1 MIGMEGQ
8 AQDKLGNCTSLQVLE
23 VMAYSVRSVAFC
35 QCGKG

>member
-8 AQDKLGNCTSLQVLE
+8 TQDKLGNCTSLQVLG
-23 VMAYSVRSVAFC
+23 VTAYSVRSVTLC